1 MRGSK
6 CERRVQEGVTVMTD
20 ESVLRT
26 YRVRDILPEDLSSL
40 AFVVLL
46 ASLVLVGVV
55 GSDEIHPLI
64 CLMLY
69 CLSLAGGLSR
79 FESCKVMEIKPG
91 PPSEQE
97 RDAARRLC
105 QPPTG
110 IVTTMWWCLRLPIH

>member
-1 MRGSK
+1 MIREARNVNTS
-6 CERRVQEGVTVMTD
+6 QGVTVMTD

-55 GSDEIHPLI
+55 GSDEIHHLI

-69 CLSLAGGLSR
+69 CLSLVGGLSR
-79 FESCKVMEIKPG
+79 FESHGNK
-91 PPSEQE
+91 
-97 RDAARRLC
+97 ARSAE
-105 QPPTG
+105 
-110 IVTTMWWCLRLPIH
+110 